1 MLRHLADIHVANK
14 ALITTS
20 ELSWTPS
27 GRNRNKLIEGKNS
40 GRSSLQVSIQ
50 KIIRIEFEIE
60 LERKRKNHSNKQTKI
75 C

>member
-1 MLRHLADIHVANK
+1 MVVK
-14 ALITTS
+14 TS

-40 GRSSLQVSIQ
+40 ERSSLQVSIQ

-60 LERKRKNHSNKQTKI
+60 LERKRKKPFKQADQNLLDLPTLLSVTY
-75 C
+75 